1 VKNGIVFFLLG
12 LLFLLA
18 FPASGQDPI
27 EIRDIR
33 AIISTEMKGMEGQVF
48 DPQICPSDP
57 DLVAFQRQ
65 IKDTQELYI
74 VDLLSGKLEK
84 VTSRREEEKKED
96 YREES
101 PGGYLQGVDWQ
112 LDWRPV
118 LDSRQRQWYVFVG
131 DGGVDNFDLY
141 LGVAG
146 EDTRIQLTDDGYNKF
161 VDAQPKWSPDGKHI
175 VFISQRTGNGD
186 MYLIKHV
193 DRIIEENAEPK
204 PPEQLTTNPELD
216 FYPVWNPEPTS
227 GYIAYSAINK
237 DPLTERRY
245 LSTNLLDLYFRL
257 NIEVTAPSQE
267 FDYTR
272 PSWDPF
278 TGSFLSYYV
287 SERLMETARIDMKK
301 GGITREQSAKIGVS
315 KIELDENMNVKP
327 KEVRGENPYIA
338 FNVLPDDYSG
348 PTWLSGSQFIM
359 FVRSKLEQFN
369 PIYVANQEYWSKN
382 LGGFT
387 YKVDQRFKL
396 PVDLSIRGDKVV
408 YSCQEG
414 KEYKIVMG
422 TLAGTDFQVFE
433 HPMYALARPD
443 LHEQFMQDKVVEL
456 PGGEPPGIIKW
467 LSRPLVG
474 DNPLLFLNR
483 RYTPIAAGMG
493 VVLYLILKP
502 EEPIPDGI
510 DHWNPPDWPQ
520 SKKIGFRIKF

>member
-1 VKNGIVFFLLG
+1 VKNRIVFFLLG
-12 LLFLLA
+12 LLLLLRL
-18 FPASGQDPI
+18 PASGQDPI

-57 DLVAFQRQ
+57 DLVSFQRQ

-74 VDLLSGKLEK
+74 VDLLSGKLER
-84 VTSRREEEKKED
+84 VTSRPVEKKEGF
-96 YREES
+96 REDTPSE
-101 PGGYLQGVDWQ
+101 YLQGVDWQ

-141 LGVAG
+141 LGVVREG
-146 EDTRIQLTDDGYNKF
+146 TRIRLTDDGYNKF

-175 VFISQRTGNGD
+175 VFVSQRTGNGD

-216 FYPVWNPEPTS
+216 FYPAWNPEPTS

-315 KIELDENMNVKP
+315 KIEMDEDMNVKP
-327 KEVRGENPYIA
+327 REIRGENPYIA
-338 FNVLPDDYSG
+338 SDVLPDDYSG

-369 PIYVANQEYWSKN
+369 PIYVANQDYWSKN

-387 YKVDQRFKL
+387 YKVDQRYKM
-396 PVDLSIRGDKVV
+396 PVDLSVRGDRVV
-408 YSCQEG
+408 FSCQEG

-433 HPMYALARPD
+433 HPALALGRPD

-456 PGGEPPGIIKW
+456 PGGKAANPLKW
-467 LSRPLVG
+467 FLQPIVG

-483 RYTPIAAGMG
+483 RITPAVLGIGVAA
-493 VVLYLILKP
+493 YLLWP
-502 EEPIPDGI
+502 EKEQPKENPWIPPG
-510 DHWNPPDWPQ
+510 WPQ
-520 SKKIGFRIKF
+520 PKRIGFKISFGG